1 MASKPDR
8 FPGFTT
14 VTDQIFVR
22 EGEEPADGAQP
33 PPGQPRVV
41 VIYSWGDAVPKH
53 VAKYADGFRKLFP
66 HARQIAVLA
75 PILKALGQD
84 LETRANN
91 MKPVIDLAYPD
102 VNTSATTTTTTAPDE
117 DAVLLHVM
125 SNTGGINYAGT
136 LYAYQQKYGRP
147 MPHRLSSYDS
157 TPGSVV
163 LTRANL
169 RRWSLAMTLGTAG
182 WFPWPFAVT
191 QCIMAV
197 FLLLNQAFEYLV
209 GRESAP
215 VFSVKAIGD
224 PKYVSKGSRKLYLY
238 SKEDPLI
245 GWEDIE
251 ANMAESKGRGY
262 AYNSVMFEG
271 TGHVGH
277 MRVFPD
283 QYWGAIAAAWR
294 ET

>member
-1 MASKPDR
+1 MATKSDR

-22 EGEEPADGAQP
+22 EGEELVNGAHP
-33 PPGQPRVV
+33 PPDHPRVV
-41 VIYSWGDAVPKH
+41 IVYSWGDAIPKH
-53 VAKYADGFRKLFP
+53 VAKYTDGFRKLFP

-75 PILKALGQD
+75 PILKAMRQD
-84 LETRANN
+84 LETRADN
-91 MKPVIDLAYPD
+91 MKPILDLAYPD
-102 VNTSATTTTTTAPDE
+102 GDSATTKSNE

-136 LYAYQQKYGRP
+136 LYAHQQKYGRP
-147 MPHRLSSYDS
+147 MPHRLSIYDS

-163 LTRANL
+163 LTIDNL
-169 RRWSLAMTLGTAG
+169 KRWSLAMALGTAN
-182 WFPWPFAVT
+182 WFPWPFVMT
-191 QCIMAV
+191 QCIMGI
-197 FLLLNQAFEYLV
+197 FLLLNQAYEYLI

-224 PKYVSKGSRKLYLY
+224 PKYVSKGSRKLFLY

-251 ANMAESKGRGY
+251 QNMAESKVKGY
-262 AYNSVMFEG
+262 AYNAVRFEG

-277 MRVFPD
+277 MRMFPD
-283 QYWGAIAAAWR
+283 QYWGAIADAWK

>member
-1 MASKPDR
+1 MAPERDR
-8 FPGFTT
+8 FPGFKT

-22 EGEEPADGAQP
+22 EGEELAAGAHP
-33 PPGQPRVV
+33 SPGHPRVV
-41 VIYSWGDAVPKH
+41 VIFGWGDALPKH

-75 PILKALGQD
+75 PIVKAMRED
-84 LETRANN
+84 LETRAAN
-91 MKPVIDLAYPD
+91 MMPVIDLAYPEAGSD
-102 VNTSATTTTTTAPDE
+102 DTTRPDDE

-125 SNTGGINYAGT
+125 SNTGGINYAGS
-136 LYAYQQKYGRP
+136 LYAYQRKYGRP

-163 LTRANL
+163 LTIDNL
-169 RRWSLAMTLGTAG
+169 KRWSLAMALGTAG
-182 WFPWPFAVT
+182 WFPWPFVVT
-191 QCIMAV
+191 QFIMAI
-197 FLLLNQAFEYLV
+197 FLLLNHAYEYLI

-224 PKYVSKGSRKLYLY
+224 PKYVSKRSRKLFLY

-251 ANMAESKGRGY
+251 HNMAESKANGY
-262 AYNSVMFEG
+262 AYNAALFEG

-283 QYWGAIAAAWR
+283 KYWGAIADAW
-294 ET
+294 EAT